1 MSSDADLT
9 TRWAEGWAVSRGTP
23 HPARTRW
30 GLRIEVGAPNQVRR
44 HLLLEPS
51 AAAAADLA
59 ATIDEPLTWIKAAV
73 DPSVLRPALG
83 TEWTEDQPG
92 WLMVWDVAPG
102 KVRIPEGYAVETAFA
117 DGVTR
122 VGVTAADGSLAAR
135 AQYGHR
141 DGFGVVDQVRTEAE
155 HQRRGLGSL
164 MMRTLANAAHERGA
178 QTSILGASVEGR
190 ALYEALGWKVY
201 APLAGFIFR
210 QDAGH
215 AG

>member
-9 TRWAEGWAVSRGTP
+9 TSWAEGWAVSRGTP
-23 HPARTRW
+23 QPAPTRW

-44 HLLLEPS
+44 HLLLDPS
-51 AAAAADLA
+51 AESAADLA
-59 ATIDEPLTWIKAAV
+59 VSIDEPLTWIKAAV
-73 DPSVLRPALG
+73 DPAVLHPALG
-83 TEWTEDQPG
+83 AEWTEDQPG
-92 WLMVWDVAPG
+92 WLMVWDVAPSE
-102 KVRIPEGYAVETAFA
+102 VRIPEGYAIETAFA

-122 VGVTAADGSLAAR
+122 LRVLAADGSLAAR

-164 MMRTLANAAHERGA
+164 MMGTLANVAHEDGA
-178 QTSILGASVEGR
+178 RTSILGASVEGR